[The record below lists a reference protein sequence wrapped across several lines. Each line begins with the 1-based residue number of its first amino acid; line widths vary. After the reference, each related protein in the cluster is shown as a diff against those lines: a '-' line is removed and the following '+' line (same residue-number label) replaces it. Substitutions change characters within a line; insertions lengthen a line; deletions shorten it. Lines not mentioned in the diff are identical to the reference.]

1 MKLITEDLS
10 YSQTEKERGGK
21 EEEKKKKRGE
31 ERREEKKAALSSEAC
46 LLKEH
51 QFFVTEVYD
60 INKHANT
67 LYSRI

>member
-21 EEEKKKKRGE
+21 EEGKKKKE